1 MYNYLE
7 EYYNYISLYKVFFI
21 KTIQLKKTRVLSLS
35 TEFLGGNLYP
45 FASETSPMLYEN
57 DWYFSRLEP
66 PFLLPES
73 LFMRS

>member
-1 MYNYLE
+1 MIIN
-7 EYYNYISLYKVFFI
+7 KFI
-21 KTIQLKKTRVLSLS
+21 IPIYAKLILIFRY
-35 TEFLGGNLYP
+35 LGGNLYP

-73 LFMRS
+73 LFMQSKLILIFRYLGGNLYPFA